1 MTRKCILVTGSDG
14 LIGTAVC
21 DDLAAGGF
29 VARGFDLKHTDHRH
43 GDIRDAEG
51 LHAAMHGC
59 AGVIH
64 LAAVSR
70 VLWGQR
76 DPEVCWDTNVIG
88 TRKVVD
94 AALQSTASPWLVF
107 GSSREVY
114 GQSRRL
120 PVVESTPLQPMNIY
134 ARSKVAAEGI
144 VQQATGQGLRGAILR
159 FSTVYGGPRDHV
171 DRVIPAFCRAAVAGR
186 PLSVEGR
193 DNSLD
198 ITHVSD
204 VARAIVTAAAR
215 LEQGA
220 TLPTM
225 HLTTGHA
232 TRLEDLAR
240 RIIRLAGSDSP
251 VLFAPHRRFDVSTF
265 AGDPAQAVAHLGWAP
280 KMSLDTGLSLQIA
293 QLRAAGCTDAPSQWT
308 TSTPGSAVCAPTGIV
323 APPLVSG
330 SR

>member
-21 DDLAAGGF
+21 NALAAGGF
-29 VARGFDLKHTDHRH
+29 VARGFDLNHTDRRH

-51 LHAAMHGC
+51 LRAAMRGC

-76 DPEVCWDTNVIG
+76 DPEACRDTNVIG
-88 TRKVVD
+88 TQKVVET
-94 AALQSTASPWLVF
+94 ALQSAASPWLIF

-114 GQSRRL
+114 GQCPEQ
-120 PVVESTPLQPMNIY
+120 PVVESAPLRPMNTY
-134 ARSKVAAEGI
+134 ARSKVAAEAI

-159 FSTVYGGPRDHV
+159 FSTVYGDPRDHA
-171 DRVIPAFCRAAVAGR
+171 DRVIPAFCRAALAGR

-204 VARAIVTAAAR
+204 VARAIVTAANR

-220 TLPTM
+220 TLPPL

-265 AGDPAQAVAHLGWAP
+265 AGDPAQAVAHLDWTP
-280 KMSLDTGLSLQIA
+280 RMPLDTGLSLLIA
-293 QLRAAGCTDAPSQWT
+293 QLRAAGAESLDANAKCAPWHRWCRPGSPAQAAPS
-308 TSTPGSAVCAPTGIV
+308 
-323 APPLVSG
+323 
-330 SR
+330 